1 MTEQIQSGSKLQKVR
16 GVLEAVIVAALLWT
30 GSSLIALREQNA
42 VMHAQLTM
50 IQTQLLDVPSMKLQL
65 TKHEIEIERLKED
78 VKETRSVKGLR

>member
-16 GVLEAVIVAALLWT
+16 GILEAVIVAALLWT

-65 TKHEIEIERLKED
+65 TRHDIEIERLKED
-78 VKETRSVKGLR
+78 MKETRSVKGLR